1 MIQFKLMKKD
11 EEIYKKEIG
20 NLTGKIPFI
29 ISGCAAPFSIYCLIV
44 GFLFTDKEVL
54 RLGFESLVLTVIM
67 LAVGIIIV
75 LRIRKDISKAF
86 ADCNE
91 IQFSMELIGGNCVVI
106 NSTKNKRGVITRQDV
121 KKLFV
126 LKNTAILKQKNSKML
141 FCPKSEEIIQFLSDW
156 IADEKKIAYRH
167 KKTLKKTK

>member
-1 MIQFKLMKKD
+1 
-11 EEIYKKEIG
+11 
-20 NLTGKIPFI
+20 
-29 ISGCAAPFSIYCLIV
+29 
-44 GFLFTDKEVL
+44 
-54 RLGFESLVLTVIM
+54 
-67 LAVGIIIV
+67 
-75 LRIRKDISKAF
+75 
-86 ADCNE
+86 
-91 IQFSMELIGGNCVVI
+91 MELIGGNCVVI

-141 FCPKSEEIIQFLSDW
+141 FCPNSEEIIQFLSDW